1 MALWFESS
9 VAFDKIQ
16 ENGAV
21 KKVTEKNLFDALSFT
36 EAEARTIEEL
46 TPYISGDFSV
56 KAVKKTKISEIFFDD
71 TADKFYLVNV
81 AFITVDEKT
90 AAEKENISQILV
102 QATDFD
108 SAVAAFKHFYSACA
122 AVKDGMKGTMADW
135 IIKSV
140 TETPYMG
147 VYPAK
152 LSSDGE

>member
-16 ENGAV
+16 GNGAV

-81 AFITVDEKT
+81 AFITIDEKSGV
-90 AAEKENISQILV
+90 EKENISQILV
-102 QATDFD
+102 QANDFD
-108 SAVAAFKHFYSACA
+108 SAVAAF
-122 AVKDGMKGTMADW
+122 KDGMKGTMADW
-135 IIKSV
+135 VIKSV
-140 TETPYMG
+140 TETLYMG
-147 VYPAK
+147 VYTAK
-152 LSSDGE
+152 LSSDG

>member
-102 QATDFD
+102 QANDFD
-108 SAVAAFKHFYSACA
+108 SAVAAF
-122 AVKDGMKGTMADW
+122 KDGMKGTMADW

>member
-21 KKVTEKNLFDALSFT
+21 KKVTKKNLFDALSFT

-56 KAVKKTKISEIFFDD
+56 KAVKKTKISEIFFDEE
-71 TADKFYLVNV
+71 ADKFYLVNV
-81 AFITVDEKT
+81 AFITIDEKSGV
-90 AAEKENISQILV
+90 EKENISQILV
-102 QATDFD
+102 QANDFD
-108 SAVAAFKHFYSACA
+108 SAVAAF
-122 AVKDGMKGTMADW
+122 KDGMKGTMADW

-140 TETPYMG
+140 AETPYMG
-147 VYPAK
+147 VYTAK

>member
-16 ENGAV
+16 GNGAV

-81 AFITVDEKT
+81 AFITIDEKSGV
-90 AAEKENISQILV
+90 EKETISQILV
-102 QATDFD
+102 QANDFD
-108 SAVAAFKHFYSACA
+108 SAVAAF
-122 AVKDGMKGTMADW
+122 KDGMKGTMADW
-135 IIKSV
+135 IIKSRNAV
-140 TETPYMG
+140 HGCIYCKTFERWRMRRDM
-147 VYPAK
+147 K
-152 LSSDGE
+152 

>member
-9 VAFDKIQ
+9 VAIDKIQ
-16 ENGAV
+16 GNGAV

-81 AFITVDEKT
+81 AFITIDEKSGV
-90 AAEKENISQILV
+90 EKENISQILV
-102 QATDFD
+102 QANDFD
-108 SAVAAFKHFYSACA
+108 SAVAAF
-122 AVKDGMKGTMADW
+122 KDGMKGTMADW
-135 IIKSV
+135 VIKSV
-140 TETPYMG
+140 TETLYMG
-147 VYPAK
+147 VYTAK

>member
-16 ENGAV
+16 GNGAV

-36 EAEARTIEEL
+36 EAEARTIEEM

-56 KAVKKTKISEIFFDD
+56 KSVKKTKISEIFFDD

-81 AFITVDEKT
+81 AFITIDEKSGVD
-90 AAEKENISQILV
+90 KEAISQILV
-102 QATDFD
+102 QANDFD
-108 SAVAAFKHFYSACA
+108 GAVAAF
-122 AVKDGMKGTMADW
+122 KDGMKGTMADW
-135 IIKSV
+135 VIKSV
-140 TETPYMG
+140 VETPYMG

>member
-16 ENGAV
+16 KNGAV
-21 KKVTEKNLFDALSFT
+21 KKVTKKNLFDALSFT

-56 KAVKKTKISEIFFDD
+56 KAVKKTKISEIFFDN

-81 AFITVDEKT
+81 AFITIDEKGGV
-90 AAEKENISQILV
+90 AKENISQILV
-102 QATDFD
+102 QANDFD
-108 SAVAAFKHFYSACA
+108 SAVAAF
-122 AVKDGMKGTMADW
+122 KDGMKGTMADW
-135 IIKSV
+135 VIKSV
-140 TETPYMG
+140 TETLYMG
-147 VYPAK
+147 VYTAK

>member
-36 EAEARTIEEL
+36 EAEARTIEEMA
-46 TPYISGDFSV
+46 PYISGDFSI

-81 AFITVDEKT
+81 AFITIDEKSGV
-90 AAEKENISQILV
+90 EKETISQILV
-102 QATDFD
+102 QANDFD
-108 SAVAAFKHFYSACA
+108 GAVAAF
-122 AVKDGMKGTMADW
+122 KDGMKGTMADW
-135 IIKSV
+135 VIKSV
-140 TETPYMG
+140 VETPYMG